1 MKTTK
6 LLIALT
12 ACMLGAGPALASD
25 IPSANA
31 LVNIAN
37 GEQAKLDVASIN
49 RLGPQARFDV
59 SVRSTGAQAS
69 HEYTPRRIR
78 YVADC
83 SAGKMAVAA
92 IAVANQEG
100 QASFTDQTTIVPPG
114 AEHWFKPSAGSQSA
128 GWLSDACNAYGS
140 IG

>member
-12 ACMLGAGPALASD
+12 ACMLGTGPALASD
-25 IPSANA
+25 IPSASA
-31 LVNIAN
+31 LASIAQ
-37 GEQAKLDVASIN
+37 GEHAKLDVGSIE

-59 SVRSTGAQAS
+59 SVHSTSAQAS
-69 HEYTPRRIR
+69 REYTPRRIR

-92 IAVANQEG
+92 VAVAAKEG
-100 QASFTDQTTIVPPG
+100 QATTVDQTTVVPPG
-114 AEHWFKPSAGSQSA
+114 AEQWMKPAAGSQSA
-128 GWLSDACNAYGS
+128 SWLSDACNAYVG
-140 IG
+140 